1 MAGRPSAELAE
12 VRKITTFKK
21 KNAIF
26 KEQPLNMNM
35 DGIVIYV
42 MLKTRKNIL
51 EVEKNQSMKLH
62 TFEYYLSIHM
72 KY

>member
-1 MAGRPSAELAE
+1 
-12 VRKITTFKK
+12 
-21 KNAIF
+21 
-26 KEQPLNMNM
+26 M

-42 MLKTRKNIL
+42 MLKTRKNIQ